1 MTRHLLPLTLIG
13 ALAACTAPAPLASP
27 SVAAVPSAPA
37 WIEWLTAADA
47 RPSAAELAARAAES
61 TVARRARALAL
72 ARLGDTD
79 ASRAL
84 IEGLRDPDVS
94 VRSASAMGLGGLE
107 TEAPPAAAVALLT
120 ALAAEVD
127 PAARGEILFDAGRT
141 GTELVWP
148 ALNDGL
154 ASESAFVRR
163 GACRG
168 IGGAGLSSAAVPE
181 GTLSRAA
188 SRAADDP
195 DVLVR
200 LFCAHAVGRSSS
212 VPETALADLG
222 RAAVDPDA
230 RVRALALRALGR
242 NAATALDTL
251 VRGTSDPD
259 PFVALAA
266 LRALASRVD
275 GAGAYAARIDDLT
288 TAFTAGRED
297 AWTPA
302 LLAALGAPSAE
313 VASTEEL
320 RASATRAHDTLGRV
334 APDTPAT
341 RDRAMLHCAA
351 ARLADLG
358 DRALSRVPGC
368 GLGLV
373 AEDDRQ
379 VLAAE
384 VLGALPTSSP
394 ADVAELVRLAGDESV
409 RVREAVAAA
418 LAAIDLTDAV
428 ATLRMLV
435 TDADPGVRIAAV
447 EAIGAHLGRERAALD
462 AAAVEAL
469 LSGTPAPVVPRI
481 LDDALGA
488 ALTAALERFV
498 EADDLEGLVTVAGV
512 LERAREPTLA
522 RPLSALLSHH
532 NITVRRRARA
542 ALDACDIVV
551 EPFGGVRATPPSP
564 RRAEDLAL
572 DARFARISTDRGTI
586 VLELWPDVAP
596 TTVARFVEL
605 ADARTFDG
613 LTFHRVVPGFVAQG
627 GDPRGDGY
635 GGPGWS
641 QRCEDSRATYER
653 GTLGMALAGRDTGG
667 SQFFIA
673 ITPQPHLDGRYT
685 AFGRVVEG
693 MDIVDRLLPG
703 DVMRTVRVE
712 RGAPAEAPA
721 LRPTDARL

>member
-1 MTRHLLPLTLIG
+1 MVMLV
-13 ALAACTAPAPLASP
+13 ACGPPA
-27 SVAAVPSAPA
+27 PSAPPA
-37 WIEWLTAADA
+37 VVAAPSERPWIEWLTAADA
-47 RPSAAELAARAAES
+47 RPAAGELRARAVIAPA
-61 TVARRARALAL
+61 ARRARALAL
-72 ARLGDTD
+72 ARLGDPE
-79 ASRAL
+79 ASSAL
-84 IEGLRDPDVS
+84 IEGLHDPDHS
-94 VRSASAMGLGGLE
+94 VRSASAMGLGALE

-127 PAARGEILFDAGRT
+127 PETRGELLFDAGRT
-141 GTELVWP
+141 GAELAWP

-154 ASESAFVRR
+154 AAESAAVRR

-168 IGGAGLSSAAVPE
+168 IGGAGLSSVTVPE
-181 GTLSRAA
+181 ATVVRAA

-200 LFCAHAVGRSSS
+200 LFCAHALGRSPA
-212 VPETALADLG
+212 VPDGALADLS
-222 RAAVDPDA
+222 RAAVDPDP

-242 NAATALDTL
+242 NPATALPTL
-251 VRGTSDPD
+251 VQGASDPD

-266 LRALASRVD
+266 LRALASRPD
-275 GAGAYAARIDDLT
+275 GAAAYASRLDGLT
-288 TAFTAGRED
+288 IQVAAGRED
-297 AWTPA
+297 AWTPV
-302 LLAALGAPSAE
+302 LLAGLEAPSAE
-313 VASTEEL
+313 VASAPEL
-320 RASATRAHDTLGRV
+320 LAAAIRAHDALGRV
-334 APDTPAT
+334 APDTPPT

-358 DRALSRVPGC
+358 ERAVSRVPAC

-379 VLAAE
+379 VLVAE
-384 VLGALPTSSP
+384 VLGALPTPGP
-394 ADVAELVRLAGDESV
+394 ADVAELGRLAGDENV
-409 RVREAVAAA
+409 RVREAVAGA
-418 LAAIDLTDAV
+418 LAQIDATDAV
-428 ATLRMLV
+428 TTLRTLV
-435 TDADPGVRIAAV
+435 ADADPGVRIAAV
-447 EAIGAHLGRERAALD
+447 EALGAHLGRERALLD

-469 LSGTPAPVVPRI
+469 LSGTPAPAVP
-481 LDDALGA
+481 LVLTDALGA
-488 ALTAALERFV
+488 ALTAALESFV

-512 LERAREPTLA
+512 LERAREPSLV

-532 NITVRRRARA
+532 NVTVRRRARA
-542 ALDACDIVV
+542 ALEACDVDV
-551 EPFGGVRATPPSP
+551 EPLGGARASPPAP
-564 RRAEDLAL
+564 RHVEDLAL
-572 DARFARISTDRGTI
+572 DARIARISTDRGTI
-586 VLELWPDVAP
+586 VVELWPAVAP

-605 ADARTFDG
+605 ADRGTFDG

-693 MDIVDRLLPG
+693 MDIVDRLMRG

-712 RGAPAEAPA
+712 RGAPVEAPT
-721 LRPTDARL
+721 LRPTGLAPLASESH